1 MRLDLET
8 LDLVLEG
15 ADLAHEVGGLVRGDA
30 AGNDGASDT
39 AGAAESHLRGDVDVG
54 DVLVLAEEGKVEQDG
69 EGAGVS
75 GEDDDLADTAVEG
88 LGGLVGALLELA
100 VVSSLLD
107 EIEDLLGQSLISL
120 WPRGATMEVS
130 HGRNRDTVGA
140 HESSF
145 QRGSNI
151 RGISHFRFVCWR
163 VLVVVRVHCLARR

>member
-8 LDLVLEG
+8 LNLVLEG

-30 AGNDGASDT
+30 AGNDSASDT

-54 DVLVLAEEGKVEQDG
+54 DVLVLAEKGKVEQNG

-75 GEDDDLADTAVEG
+75 SKDDDLADTAVEG
-88 LGGLVGALLELA
+88 LGSLVGTLLELA

-107 EIEDLLGQSLISL
+107 EIEDLLGESLISL
-120 WPRGATMEVS
+120 RPRGAATKVS
-130 HGRNRDTVGA
+130 HRQSRNAVGA
-140 HESSF
+140 RESSF

-151 RGISHFRFVCWR
+151 RGISHFGFVGWR
-163 VLVVVRVHCLARR
+163 VLVVVGFTA

>member
-1 MRLDLET
+1 MRLDLEA
-8 LDLVLEG
+8 LNLVLEG

-30 AGNDGASDT
+30 AGNDSASDT

-75 GEDDDLADTAVEG
+75 GEDDDLADTAVKG

-107 EIEDLLGQSLISL
+107 KIKDLLGESLISL
-120 WPRGATMEVS
+120 RPRSAAMKVS
-130 HGRNRDTVGA
+130 HGQNRNAVGA
-140 HESSF
+140 CESSF
-145 QRGSNI
+145 QRGSDI
-151 RGISHFRFVCWR
+151 RGISHFGFVDWR
-163 VLVVVRVHCLARR
+163 VLVVVGFTA

>member
-1 MRLDLET
+1 MRSDLET
-8 LDLVLEG
+8 LDLILEG

-54 DVLVLAEEGKVEQDG
+54 NVLVLAEKGKVEQDG

-100 VVSSLLD
+100 VVGSLLD
-107 EIEDLLGQSLISL
+107 KIKDLLGQSLISL
-120 WPRGATMEVS
+120 GPSGATMEVS
-130 HGRNRDTVGA
+130 HGQNRNAVRA
-140 HESSF
+140 RKSSF

-151 RGISHFRFVCWR
+151 RGISHFGFVCWR
-163 VLVVVRVHCLARR
+163 VLVVVGFTA